1 MYEYIEREAAQG
13 AVMKRKWEVGSD
25 GAMAMEILCTL
36 PAADVEPVRHG
47 RWIQTRI
54 TRYNGDKP
62 YTQFAHN
69 CSLCNWLNKKKK
81 GWNTKFCPNC
91 GTKMDREAE

>member
-1 MYEYIEREAAQG
+1 MPEYIERDKALQAIEN
-13 AVMKRKWEVGSD
+13 MKRPGK
-25 GAMAMEILCTL
+25 ALTLIYLQEIS
-36 PAADVEPVRHG
+36 AADVAPVRHG
-47 RWIQTRI
+47 RWVQTKI

-91 GTKMDREAE
+91 GAKMDRGAG